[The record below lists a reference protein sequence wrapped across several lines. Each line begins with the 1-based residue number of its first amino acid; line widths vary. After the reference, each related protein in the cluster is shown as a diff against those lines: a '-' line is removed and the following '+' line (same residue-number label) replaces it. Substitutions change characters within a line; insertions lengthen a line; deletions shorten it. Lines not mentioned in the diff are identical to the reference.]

1 MSYLWL
7 LDVLDIAIVSFVF
20 YKLLVMV
27 RGTRAFQMFI
37 GLSAI
42 FVLSFVSK
50 SVQLNALNWLF
61 SGLQTVW
68 LVAFVVL
75 FQPELRRALS
85 QAGQSRL
92 YRRLFRVETREAVDE
107 VIKAVQEIAT
117 RRIGALIVLR
127 RSANLRSYIDTGTR
141 LDARISAELIASIFT
156 PHTPLHDGAA
166 IIEEDR
172 VTAAGCILP
181 LSQAET
187 VSRTFGTRH
196 RAAIGLTEETD
207 ALVIVVSEETGQISL
222 ARRGRLATYS
232 GVAQLRSEL
241 SRILTTD
248 G

>member
-7 LDVLDIAIVSFVF
+7 LDVLDVAIVSFVF
-20 YKLLVMV
+20 YKLLVVV

-37 GLSAI
+37 GLCVI

-92 YRRLFRVETREAVDE
+92 YRRFFRTETRDALDE
-107 VIKAVQEIAT
+107 VIKAVQEITT
-117 RRIGALIVLR
+117 RRIGALIVLG
-127 RSANLRSYIDTGTR
+127 RSANLRSYVETGAR
-141 LDARISAELIASIFT
+141 LDARISSELLISIFT
-156 PHTPLHDGAA
+156 PRTPLHDGAV
-166 IIEEDR
+166 IVEEDR
-172 VTAAGCILP
+172 ITAAACILP

-187 VSRTFGTRH
+187 VSRTLGTRH
-196 RAAIGLTEETD
+196 RAAIGLAEETD
-207 ALVIVVSEETGQISL
+207 ALVIVASEETGQVSL
-222 ARRGRLATYS
+222 ARRGRLVTYS
-232 GVAQLRSEL
+232 SVAQLRSEL
-241 SRILTTD
+241 TRILATD
-248 G
+248 A